1 MGIVSKCFPIR
12 ECFKVCELGT
22 DPSVLGR
29 AEGESFCWG
38 ASLQQISCKSG
49 LLVVFAGL
57 LQKDPGLPLDPGMEE
72 DGLFCCPDDPF
83 HIPH

>member
-1 MGIVSKCFPIR
+1 M
-12 ECFKVCELGT
+12 
-22 DPSVLGR
+22 R
-29 AEGESFCWG
+29 AFAGEHLCNR
-38 ASLQQISCKSG
+38 SLVTSG